1 MRLTQETILTIKRL
15 VAETYGPA
23 ATVRLFGS
31 RVDDARRGGDV
42 DLLVELPNEEEPP
55 GLDPFWT
62 PIRLRRR
69 LEEVLRGRKVDL
81 LVHRSWEPAPP
92 IVEIARETGVR
103 L

>member
-1 MRLTQETILTIKRL
+1 MRLTQGAILTVKRL
-15 VAETYGPA
+15 VAETYGPG

-31 RVDDARRGGDV
+31 RVDDAGRGGDV
-42 DLLVELPNEEEPP
+42 DLLVELPGAEPP

-69 LEEVLRGRKVDL
+69 LEEALRGRKVDL
-81 LVHRSWEPAPP
+81 LVHRSREPAPA

>member
-1 MRLTQETILTIKRL
+1 MRLTPEAIAAIKRL
-15 VAETYGPA
+15 VAETYGPE

-42 DLLVELPNEEEPP
+42 DLLVELSEAGPP

-62 PIRLRRR
+62 PLRLRRR
-69 LEEVLRGRKVDL
+69 LEEALRGRKVDL
-81 LVHRSWEPAPP
+81 LVHRSQELAPP